1 MSAATHP
8 NALVDPAWVRAL
20 PKVELHVHVEGAARA
35 TTVADLARRH
45 DVNLGVSDP
54 ADLYRYADLADFL
67 RVFDLVC
74 RVLVD
79 ADDIHRVTYESLQIA
94 QWAGVRRREMFFSP
108 TFLLRHG
115 VPFATIWDGL
125 SRGAADARHDFGIEC
140 GLIMDVDK
148 PSGAAAAT
156 ELLAMAESCDRAL
169 LIGIGGDAG
178 ERGVDLDAFAAPF
191 AAARARGWRTTM
203 HLGEEGPAADIR
215 VGVDVLGVDRIDHG
229 VSLVHD
235 LALTAQVAD
244 QRIPVTCCPSSNVQ
258 IGIVASIADHP
269 IAALRGAGVL
279 VGVNSDNAEMFGVDM
294 ADELSNVSAAFEW
307 AIDDLEDLCL
317 AGVESSWLDDTAKQQ
332 MTAEFVAEMNGLRAA
347 HGAPS
352 RGEGT

>member
-1 MSAATHP
+1 MSAATHL

-45 DVNLGVSDP
+45 GVDLGVADP
-54 ADLYRYADLADFL
+54 AELYRYTDLADFL

-79 ADDIHRVTYESLQIA
+79 ADDIRRVTYESLQIA
-94 QWAGVRRREMFFSP
+94 HEAGVRRREMFFSP

-125 SRGAADARHDFGIEC
+125 SRGVADAQHDFGIEC

-156 ELLAMAESCDRAL
+156 ELLAMAESCDRSL

-178 ERGVDLDAFAAPF
+178 ERGFDLDAFAAPF

-203 HLGEEGPAADIR
+203 HLGEEGPATDIR
-215 VGVDVLGVDRIDHG
+215 IGVDVLGVDRIDHG

-235 LALTAQVAD
+235 TELTARVAD
-244 QRIPVTCCPSSNVQ
+244 RRIPVTCCPSSNVQ
-258 IGIVASIADHP
+258 IGIIASIAEHP

-294 ADELSNVSAAFEW
+294 ADELSNVAVAFDW
-307 AIDDLEDLCL
+307 AIEDLEDLCL
-317 AGVESSWLDDTAKQQ
+317 AGVESSWLDDTAKQR
-332 MTAEFVAEMNGLRAA
+332 MAAEFVVEMNALRAA
-347 HGAPS
+347 HGAPA
-352 RGEGT
+352 RREGA